1 MNEWCD
7 GGGGLY
13 TMRLVM
19 ESKVEVD
26 NKSAHQKDT
35 KDSGTPQII
44 ISTDH
49 TTIDHPKGKSWFEY
63 TDKIKYYRD
72 HPYDLPCPFFEAV

>member
-1 MNEWCD
+1 MSD
-7 GGGGLY
+7 ATGLY

-26 NKSAHQKDT
+26 NKGAHQEDT
-35 KDSGTPQII
+35 KDSRTPEII

-49 TTIDHPKGKSWFEY
+49 TTIDHPKGGKSDLSTQTIIITIIITYHARFS
-63 TDKIKYYRD
+63 KRYR
-72 HPYDLPCPFFEAV
+72 A